1 MGSGRGE
8 AASSSRCRAERT
20 SNPNDGSGRVTSV
33 PARSLNLRAILDD
46 LSPCPPGVV
55 DRLVEVVEVLQSLI
69 DSFLVQQV
77 ADRILVKRVNRFLL
91 FVEDSEC
98 LLVLLLGIAETAIQP
113 VTHPLNAQLRV
124 DGRIRRVDCAG
135 EI

>member
-1 MGSGRGE
+1 MFRRLSMSSGVSRYRSRWREILRSASAMGSGRGE

-98 LLVLLLGIAETAIQP
+98 LL
-113 VTHPLNAQLRV
+113 
-124 DGRIRRVDCAG
+124 
-135 EI
+135 